1 MKTSELRQ
9 KFLKFFETKGHTVV
23 RSSSLVPHDDPTLL
37 FTNAGMNQ
45 FKDVFLGFD
54 KRPYSRATTAQKCV
68 RAGGKH
74 NDLENVGYTAR
85 HHTFFE
91 MMGNF
96 SFGDYFK
103 RDAIH
108 FAWEFLTS
116 PEWLNIPKDKL
127 LATVYA
133 EDDEAYNIWLNEIGM
148 PSERIVR
155 IGDNKGAKYVSDNFW
170 QMGDTG
176 PCGPCSEIFYDHGE
190 EIWGGIPG
198 SPEEDG
204 DRWIEIWNCVF
215 MQFNRDEQGNMNPLP
230 KPSVDTGMGLER
242 MAAVMQH
249 VHSNYEIDLFQDLL
263 KAVARETGAAFS
275 MDEPSLKVIAD
286 HIRSC
291 SFLIADGVLPSN
303 EGRGYVLRRII
314 RRAVRHGYKL
324 GQKQAFFYKLV
335 PDLVKAMGDAYPE
348 LKEKQTQIME
358 ALRAEESRFGETL
371 EKGMGLFNQVYNEL
385 KFNQIFDLLAKEF
398 KVTPVEDIDL
408 DMFSTRNFVGRSAE
422 IPYIS
427 NQHPNVDYPAPMG
440 NVNEKIYAMPVRLT
454 DGRIGINIFPTD
466 ETARL
471 ILSNDWNSLR
481 FYSFCNSLITYYQ
494 QKGQLETLKLNG
506 EHIFKL
512 YDTYGFPY
520 DLTADMARELGIELD
535 EAGFER
541 EMEAQRARARAAQ
554 SFKANAQLPY
564 DGQDTEFKGYSER
577 QTESKVLALYKDG
590 EQVNELNEGDSGAVV
605 IDFTPFYAE
614 SGGQVGD
621 VGYIFSGENRFEV
634 RDTQKIKAA
643 VFGQFGVQTSGRLK
657 VGDSVTAKVDDEIR
671 NANMR
676 NHSATHLMHK
686 ALRDVLGGHVEQKGS
701 LVTAE
706 STRFDIS
713 HPQAVTAE
721 EIAEVERRVNEAVLA
736 NVAVNAAIMSMEDAQ
751 KTGAMMLFGEKY
763 GEEVRVLQMGGFS
776 TELCS
781 GTHVSRTGDIGLFKI
796 ISEGGIAA
804 GVRRIEAIT
813 GLNALKWAQEQ
824 ERLVKDIIAETKAQT
839 EKDVLAKI
847 QAGAAHAKALE
858 KELARAKAELA
869 VHAGAK
875 LLDDAKD
882 LGAAKLVAA
891 QIEADAAAL
900 REIVTDLTGKSD
912 NAVILLAA
920 VNDGKVSLCAGVSK
934 ALTGKVKAGDLVKF
948 AAEQVGGKGG
958 GRPDLAQA
966 GGTDADK
973 LPAVLDSVKDW
984 VGAKLV

>member
-1 MKTSELRQ
+1 MTRHLRDIEKIMKTSELRQ

-155 IGDNKGAKYVSDNFW
+155 IGDNKGAKYASDNFW

-176 PCGPCSEIFYDHGE
+176 PCGPCSEIFYDHGK

-263 KAVARETGAAFS
+263 KAVARETGAPFS
-275 MDEPSLKVIAD
+275 MEEPSLKVIAD

-324 GQKQAFFYKLV
+324 GQSKPFFHKLV
-335 PDLVKAMGDAYPE
+335 ADLVQEMGGAYPE
-348 LKEKQTQIME
+348 LKEKQAQIEE
-358 ALRAEESRFGETL
+358 ALKNEESRFAQTL
-371 EKGMGLFNQVYNEL
+371 ETGMALLENA
-385 KFNQIFDLLAKEF
+385 LAKGG
-398 KVTPVEDIDL
+398 KTL
-408 DMFSTRNFVGRSAE
+408 GGE
-422 IPYIS
+422 I
-427 NQHPNVDYPAPMG
+427 
-440 NVNEKIYAMPVRLT
+440 
-454 DGRIGINIFPTD
+454 
-466 ETARL
+466 
-471 ILSNDWNSLR
+471 
-481 FYSFCNSLITYYQ
+481 
-494 QKGQLETLKLNG
+494 
-506 EHIFKL
+506 IFKL

-520 DLTADMARELGIELD
+520 DLTADICRERNIEPD

-590 EQVNELNEGDSGAVV
+590 GQVVELNEGDSGAVV

-621 VGYIFSGENRFEV
+621 VGYIFAGENRFEV

-721 EIAEVERRVNEAVLA
+721 EIAEVERRVNEAILA

-751 KTGAMMLFGEKY
+751 KTDAMMLFGEKY
-763 GEEVRVLQMGGFS
+763 GDEVRVLQMGGFS
-776 TELCS
+776 TELCG

-900 REIVTDLTGKSD
+900 RETVTDLTGKSD
-912 NAVILLAA
+912 NTVILLAA
-920 VNDGKVSLCAGVSK
+920 VNEGKVSLCAGVSK

-973 LPAVLDSVKDW
+973 LPEMLASAEGWLCQ
-984 VGAKLV
+984 KLS

>member
-1 MKTSELRQ
+1 MKTTELRQ
-9 KFLKFFETKGHTVV
+9 KFLKFFESKGHTIV

-54 KRPYSRATTAQKCV
+54 KRPYNRATTAQKCV

-148 PSERIVR
+148 PAERIVR
-155 IGDNKGAKYVSDNFW
+155 IGDNKGAKYASDNFW

-263 KAVARETGAAFS
+263 KAVARETGAPFS
-275 MDEPSLKVIAD
+275 MEEPSLKVIAD

-324 GQKQAFFYKLV
+324 GQSKPFFHKLV
-335 PDLVKAMGDAYPE
+335 ADLVKEMGDAYPE
-348 LKEKQTQIME
+348 LKEKQAQIEE
-358 ALRAEESRFGETL
+358 ALKNEESRFAQTL
-371 EKGMGLFNQVYNEL
+371 ETGMALLENA
-385 KFNQIFDLLAKEF
+385 LAKGS
-398 KVTPVEDIDL
+398 KKL
-408 DMFSTRNFVGRSAE
+408 DGE
-422 IPYIS
+422 I
-427 NQHPNVDYPAPMG
+427 
-440 NVNEKIYAMPVRLT
+440 
-454 DGRIGINIFPTD
+454 
-466 ETARL
+466 
-471 ILSNDWNSLR
+471 
-481 FYSFCNSLITYYQ
+481 
-494 QKGQLETLKLNG
+494 
-506 EHIFKL
+506 IFKL

-520 DLTADMARELGIELD
+520 DLTADICRERNIELD

-590 EQVNELNEGDSGAVV
+590 EQVNELNEGDEGAIV

-621 VGYIFSGENRFEV
+621 VGYIFAGENRFEV

-686 ALRDVLGGHVEQKGS
+686 ALRDVLGEHVEQKGS

-721 EIAEVERRVNEAVLA
+721 EIAEVERRVNEAILA

-763 GEEVRVLQMGGFS
+763 GDEVRVLQMGGFS
-776 TELCS
+776 TELCG

-882 LGAAKLVAA
+882 LGSAKLVAA

-900 REIVTDLTGKSD
+900 REIVTDLTGKSEQ
-912 NAVILLAA
+912 AIVLLAA

-934 ALTGKVKAGDLVKF
+934 PLTAKVKAGDLVKF

-973 LPAVLDSVKDW
+973 LPEMLGSVEGW
-984 VGAKLV
+984 VSQKLG